1 MIIDMSK
8 PRNLT
13 IGRNE
18 GNDIRFK
25 HHSISR
31 DHCSFILDK
40 NFRILDKDSKFG
52 TFKEVKTI

>member
-1 MIIDMSK
+1 MSK

-40 NFRILDKDSKFG
+40 NFRILDKDSKYG